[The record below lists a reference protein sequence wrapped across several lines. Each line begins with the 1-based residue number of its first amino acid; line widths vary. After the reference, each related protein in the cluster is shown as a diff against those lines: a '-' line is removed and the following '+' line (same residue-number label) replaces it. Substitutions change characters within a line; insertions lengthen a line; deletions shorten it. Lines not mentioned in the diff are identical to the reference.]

1 MAKNKEGKSKKT
13 TAKKSAKGKNSGKI
27 GQVLAATLLIVGVA
41 FISWYLYG
49 NYEKAS
55 KDDTPDTFVSAPGKR
70 TEKPKTSSITMPQ
83 GSTDS
88 KSNKQQSVAAKRD
101 VPSVNMSKM
110 KPEKDLRPMLDFAY
124 SSQLIEHTAYV
135 VSYNYEYK
143 VPNWV
148 LYELTLS
155 ETLGNLRRHDDFDVD
170 PQVAPARM
178 AQIADYKHSG
188 YDRGHMAPNV
198 DMNWN
203 RLVQR
208 ECYYLTNM
216 CPQKHEFNSGIWC
229 DLENMVHYWAEQDSA
244 ITVVCG
250 PVLPQSKSKAQKMTR
265 IGKGKVLVPEYFY
278 KVILSP
284 YGRNPQAIAFLMPH
298 EEKERQ
304 PLPMY
309 AVSVDSIE
317 SLTGIDFFPAL
328 PDNIENRVESTYDLE
343 KWFH

>member
-1 MAKNKEGKSKKT
+1 MAKNNEKKTKKSNSKKP
-13 TAKKSAKGKNSGKI
+13 AKGKNGGKF
-27 GQVLAATLLIVGVA
+27 GKVLAVTVLIALVA
-41 FISWYLYG
+41 IIGCYF
-49 NYEKAS
+49 YERYS
-55 KDDTPDTFVSAPGKR
+55 SPFEEG
-70 TEKPKTSSITMPQ
+70 EKTSLSVTTKQPDVKKKTSTLAQPAPITPRQ
-83 GSTDS
+83 
-88 KSNKQQSVAAKRD
+88 KNKQQTAPKKD
-101 VPSVNMSKM
+101 VPSVNINKM
-110 KPEKDLRPMLDFAY
+110 KPEKDLRPILDFAY

-328 PDNIENRVESTYDLE
+328 PDNIENKVESSYDME